1 MGQKVSYDDIERII
15 SADAIKCFTTN
26 LYLYISGAV
35 WGFVNVH
42 YNPITDCLEISIK
55 NKAFNMEPFRMTY
68 PEFSK
73 EMRYGCSSGLIGN
86 HILEEYRDYIN
97 LYIYKRG

>member
-1 MGQKVSYDDIERII
+1 MESKVGFE
-15 SADAIKCFTTN
+15 AIKNFSTN
-26 LYLYISGAV
+26 LYLYITGAV
-35 WGFVNVH
+35 WGYVNVH

-86 HILEEYRDYIN
+86 HVLSEYRDY
-97 LYIYKRG
+97 LDMYIYKRG

>member
-1 MGQKVSYDDIERII
+1 MENKVGFE
-15 SADAIKCFTTN
+15 AIKNFSTN
-26 LYLYISGAV
+26 LYLYITGAV
-35 WGFVNVH
+35 WGYVNVH

-73 EMRYGCSSGLIGN
+73 EMRFGCSSGLIGN
-86 HILEEYRDYIN
+86 HVLQEYRDY
-97 LYIYKRG
+97 LDMYIYKRG